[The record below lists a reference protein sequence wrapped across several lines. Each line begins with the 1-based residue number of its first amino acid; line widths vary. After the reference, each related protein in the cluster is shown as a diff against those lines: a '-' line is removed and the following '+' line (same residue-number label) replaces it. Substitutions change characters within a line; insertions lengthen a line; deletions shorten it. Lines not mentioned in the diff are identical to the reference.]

1 MADFFKG
8 SLLKDWR
15 DGVKA
20 QAGCVTLNKSLNLS
34 GPLALYL
41 VMPAVLSLPSDL
53 GSYGTSL
60 ERISLT
66 LNYQFG
72 LGGISAFS
80 VIKISLVYFEIRP
93 T

>member
-20 QAGCVTLNKSLNLS
+20 QAGCVTLNKSLNFS

-72 LGGISAFS
+72 LGGISALS

>member
-1 MADFFKG
+1 M
-8 SLLKDWR
+8 KDWR

-72 LGGISAFS
+72 LGGISALS